1 MYDGGDWMGKPSK
14 FKIPGLILCGFLLS
28 IVEPIVLL
36 ISGRDIASALW
47 PMANRSLDITFFLR
61 DWHIELFAFTLF
73 IIPFGF
79 FRSLSATKLEKNLS
93 WIIMGFTFGLIL
105 IYLLLNY
112 AYLKDAFVLLPTC
125 LGIILL
131 YSCLIAFEVAN
142 YSISGIKLRLSHLG
156 HLASVLV
163 AIWLISPG
171 VSSMAGLLPTPPELD
186 LQEGRYV
193 ISTQSYEY
201 PMPEEV
207 AKIQG
212 DYEEGVIF
220 SVYITTPLD
229 VEHKIPLAI
238 ILHGF
243 ANPFFESYKDWV
255 EELSSRGMAVAFIQ
269 YPSDVMPPGY
279 DSYTLVEKDGMS
291 NHPFHVPRV
300 VAIEAAIEH
309 LNATL
314 PDNVD
319 RDHILVGGH
328 SLGAGY
334 AMIVLDRIL
343 DLDWGQESVFV
354 SLEAPYARPS
364 QEDLEIDLSNLPD
377 KFLAHVAISEDD
389 MSVNDCFGVHHHEK
403 LGHGSLLIEVPS
415 DRYGFPRLVATH
427 YLQASETHDTLADWG
442 FYRRVANQAEWLVA
456 GALGNVEME
465 SNAKSNLIDSDDF
478 RYMGKWS
485 DGTDVLQLRTYADPL
500 NSSQYGHCSN
510 WVGP

>member
-1 MYDGGDWMGKPSK
+1 M
-14 FKIPGLILCGFLLS
+14 
-28 IVEPIVLL
+28 
-36 ISGRDIASALW
+36 
-47 PMANRSLDITFFLR
+47 
-61 DWHIELFAFTLF
+61 
-73 IIPFGF
+73 
-79 FRSLSATKLEKNLS
+79 
-93 WIIMGFTFGLIL
+93 
-105 IYLLLNY
+105 
-112 AYLKDAFVLLPTC
+112 KDAFVLLPTC

-142 YSISGIKLRLSHLG
+142 YSISEIKLRLSHLG

-220 SVYITTPLD
+220 SVYMTTPLD

-403 LGHGSLLIEVPS
+403 LGHGSLSLI
-415 DRYGFPRLVATH
+415 H
-427 YLQASETHDTLADWG
+427 
-442 FYRRVANQAEWLVA
+442 
-456 GALGNVEME
+456 
-465 SNAKSNLIDSDDF
+465 I
-478 RYMGKWS
+478 
-485 DGTDVLQLRTYADPL
+485 
-500 NSSQYGHCSN
+500 
-510 WVGP
+510 

>member
-1 MYDGGDWMGKPSK
+1 MGKPSK

-28 IVEPIVLL
+28 IIEPIVLL

-142 YSISGIKLRLSHLG
+142 YSISEIKLRLSHLG
-156 HLASVLV
+156 HLVSVLV

-220 SVYITTPLD
+220 SVYITTL
-229 VEHKIPLAI
+229 
-238 ILHGF
+238 
-243 ANPFFESYKDWV
+243 
-255 EELSSRGMAVAFIQ
+255 
-269 YPSDVMPPGY
+269 
-279 DSYTLVEKDGMS
+279 
-291 NHPFHVPRV
+291 
-300 VAIEAAIEH
+300 
-309 LNATL
+309 
-314 PDNVD
+314 
-319 RDHILVGGH
+319 
-328 SLGAGY
+328 
-334 AMIVLDRIL
+334 
-343 DLDWGQESVFV
+343 
-354 SLEAPYARPS
+354 
-364 QEDLEIDLSNLPD
+364 
-377 KFLAHVAISEDD
+377 
-389 MSVNDCFGVHHHEK
+389 
-403 LGHGSLLIEVPS
+403 
-415 DRYGFPRLVATH
+415 
-427 YLQASETHDTLADWG
+427 
-442 FYRRVANQAEWLVA
+442 
-456 GALGNVEME
+456 
-465 SNAKSNLIDSDDF
+465 
-478 RYMGKWS
+478 
-485 DGTDVLQLRTYADPL
+485 
-500 NSSQYGHCSN
+500 
-510 WVGP
+510 